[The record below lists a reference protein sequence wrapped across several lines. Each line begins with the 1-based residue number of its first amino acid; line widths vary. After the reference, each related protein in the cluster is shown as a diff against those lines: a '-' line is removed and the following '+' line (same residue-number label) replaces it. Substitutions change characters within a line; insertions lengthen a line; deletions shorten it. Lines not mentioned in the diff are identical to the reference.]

1 MANSHKDIVI
11 APATDSVNDP
21 TITFTGFDNN
31 SPIRIRVQPDGSLS
45 FEGTQGQLF
54 GISDTMSGTLFAAS
68 DISGIAGISLDSLGL
83 VQLNPVYGRTV
94 IGQDS
99 VSSVGIGDSDDKAQ
113 INGDVTIYGKLK
125 VDSGIVTAENAPSTS
140 SAAGDQHEIRVDN
153 DYIYVKTATQW
164 KRVALDSSTF

>member
-11 APATDSVNDP
+11 APATDTDNDP

-31 SPIRIRVQPDGSLS
+31 SPVRIRVQPDGSLS

-54 GISDTMSGTLFAAS
+54 GISDSMSGTLFSAS
-68 DISGIAGISLDSLGL
+68 DISGIAGISLQSNGL

-94 IGQDS
+94 IGQDG
-99 VSSVGIGDSDDKAQ
+99 VTTIGVGDSNDRAQ

-125 VDSGIVTAENAPSTS
+125 VDSSGIIISEDAPSTS
-140 SAAGDQHEIRVDN
+140 GAAGDNHEIRVDN
-153 DYIYVKTATQW
+153 NYIYVKTSTAW
-164 KRVALDSSTF
+164 KRVALSTWT